1 MKSRILYHKDNKK
14 EKTGQKN
21 RPLVLVSNTKKEVRS
36 CTITEPDYLKIS
48 QKESLKGISFA

>member
-1 MKSRILYHKDNKK
+1 MKSWILYHKDNKK
-14 EKTGQKN
+14 KKTGQKT

-48 QKESLKGISFA
+48 QKESLKGISSA